1 MDDKQKYMDDLNE
14 LDTVYNMLNDT
25 EYKQSIDYWQDIRA
39 KAAIVIM
46 HAYLESPA
54 KPKKDVSLEKSVG
67 IVVKIA
73 DALVEE
79 LKKTRNIWKQKI

>member
-1 MDDKQKYMDDLNE
+1 MEEKIENANNILNKLDKFD
-14 LDTVYNMLNDT
+14 MLNDT
-25 EYKQSIDYWQDIRA
+25 HPTIDYWQDIRA

-54 KPKKDVSLEKSVG
+54 KPNEDTSLEKSVRN
-67 IVVKIA
+67 VVKIA

-79 LKKTRNIWKQKI
+79 LKKTRNIWK

>member
-1 MDDKQKYMDDLNE
+1 MEEKIENANNILNK
-14 LDTVYNMLNDT
+14 LDEFDMLNDT
-25 EYKQSIDYWQDIRA
+25 QPTIDYWQDIRA

-54 KPKKDVSLEKSVG
+54 KPKEDVSLEKSVG

-73 DALVEE
+73 DALVDE
-79 LKKTRNIWKQKI
+79 LKKTRSIWN